1 MMVFIGPGTGTFLI
15 MGFIFT
21 GFDFL
26 HASANAKILNFTS
39 NLASLIVFFLFR
51 SRQY

>member
-1 MMVFIGPGTGTFLI
+1 MMVLLALGTGTFLI

-26 HASANAKILNFTS
+26 HASANAK
-39 NLASLIVFFLFR
+39 
-51 SRQY
+51 Y